1 MTGPAMAPQRPTLVI
16 FAKAPVPGRVKTRL
30 ARVLGDEAAC
40 AVYRGLLAGVLGR
53 LDRAPGWRT
62 VMAVTPDAA
71 ADQPGLWPAATPR
84 IGQGPGDLGA
94 RMLRV
99 LARAAPEAPVVVV
112 GSDIPGIEL
121 SHIGAAFAALAQSDL
136 VFGPALDGGFWLV
149 GAGTPPP
156 AGLFDRV
163 RWSSPDTLADT
174 LANVAPGCGPRVTL
188 LPDRL
193 EDVDDAESC
202 RRFRDRAGD
211 QR

>member
-1 MTGPAMAPQRPTLVI
+1 MTAPRPTLVI

-40 AVYRGLLAGVLGR
+40 AVYRELLAGVLGR

-71 ADQPGLWPAATPR
+71 ADQPALWPTDTPR
-84 IGQGPGDLGA
+84 LGQGPGELGA

-99 LARAAPEAPVVVV
+99 LARAAPVAPVVVV
-112 GSDIPGIEL
+112 GSDIPGL
-121 SHIGAAFAALAQSDL
+121 DASHVGAAFAALARHDL
-136 VFGPALDGGFWLV
+136 VLGPAADGGFWLI
-149 GAGTPPP
+149 GARIPPP
-156 AGLFDRV
+156 ASLFDGV

-174 LANVAPGCGPRVTL
+174 LANVVAGSGPGVAL

-193 EDVDDAESC
+193 EDVDDAESY
-202 RRFRDRAGD
+202 RRFRDGAGD